1 MLSRDPSGDCVIPR
15 AEVRAR
21 AQASYQ
27 NITVSSHLKAAI
39 EEGERMKN
47 GSFQSLFNSSEAQ
60 ATRSK
65 RRLLETIF
73 RCCGDQRNDK

>member
-1 MLSRDPSGDCVIPR
+1 MFAVWSKCNIVLRTVALS
-15 AEVRAR
+15 
-21 AQASYQ
+21 
-27 NITVSSHLKAAI
+27 SSALLAAI

-47 GSFQSLFNSSEAQ
+47 DSFRSLFNSSEAQ

-65 RRLLETIF
+65 RRPLETIF